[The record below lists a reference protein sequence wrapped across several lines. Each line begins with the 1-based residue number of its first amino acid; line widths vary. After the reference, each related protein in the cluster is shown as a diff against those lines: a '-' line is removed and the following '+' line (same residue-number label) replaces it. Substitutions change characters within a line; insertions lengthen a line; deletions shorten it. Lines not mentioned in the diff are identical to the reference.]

1 MVMNLWQLYINLQIL
16 MLMKG
21 SVVMI
26 KEKRGYDD

>member
-1 MVMNLWQLYINLQIL
+1 MVMNLWQLYISLQIL

-26 KEKRGYDD
+26 KGKRGYDE

>member
-21 SVVMI
+21 SVFMI
-26 KEKRGYDD
+26 KGKRGYDE

>member
-21 SVVMI
+21 NVVMI
-26 KEKRGYDD
+26 KGKRGYDE

>member
-1 MVMNLWQLYINLQIL
+1 MVMNLWQLYINLQTL

-26 KEKRGYDD
+26 KEKRGYDE

>member
-1 MVMNLWQLYINLQIL
+1 MAMNLWQLYINLQTL

-26 KEKRGYDD
+26 KGRRSYDE

>member
-1 MVMNLWQLYINLQIL
+1 MVMNLWQRYINLQTR

-26 KEKRGYDD
+26 KGKRGCDE

>member
-1 MVMNLWQLYINLQIL
+1 MAMNLWQLYINLQTF

-26 KEKRGYDD
+26 KGRRGYDE

>member
-1 MVMNLWQLYINLQIL
+1 MAMNLWQLYINLQIL

-26 KEKRGYDD
+26 KGKRGCDE

>member
-1 MVMNLWQLYINLQIL
+1 MVMNLWQLYINLQTL

-26 KEKRGYDD
+26 KGQRGYDE

>member
-1 MVMNLWQLYINLQIL
+1 MVMNLWQFYINLQIL

-26 KEKRGYDD
+26 KGKRDYDE

>member
-1 MVMNLWQLYINLQIL
+1 MVMNLWQLYIHLQIL

-26 KEKRGYDD
+26 KGKRGYDE

>member
-1 MVMNLWQLYINLQIL
+1 MVMNLWLLYINLQIL

-26 KEKRGYDD
+26 KGKRGYDE

>member
-16 MLMKG
+16 MLTKG

-26 KEKRGYDD
+26 KGKRGYDE

>member
-1 MVMNLWQLYINLQIL
+1 MAMNLWRLYINLQIL

-26 KEKRGYDD
+26 KGKRGYDE

>member
-21 SVVMI
+21 SVSMK
-26 KEKRGYDD
+26 KEKRDWDE

>member
-16 MLMKG
+16 ILMKG

>member
-1 MVMNLWQLYINLQIL
+1 MVMNLWRLYINLQIL

-26 KEKRGYDD
+26 KGKRGYDE